1 MRPLAIVAVL
11 CLAAVPSTAAPRRGE
26 VPAATPAGKPVDCL
40 ATYQIR
46 QSRVRSDSV
55 IDFELRNGKT
65 YRNTLPQSCPRLGFE
80 ERFAYQTTINQ
91 LCSTDIIT
99 VLSVAAPSAGAS
111 CGLGKFQ
118 PVTIPKRAR

>member
-1 MRPLAIVAVL
+1 MRPLAIAAVL
-11 CLAAVPSTAAPRRGE
+11 CLAALPSTAAPRRGE

-40 ATYQIR
+40 PVYQIR
-46 QSRVRSDSV
+46 QSRVRNDSV

-80 ERFAYQTTINQ
+80 ERFGYRTTISQ

-99 VLSVAAPSAGAS
+99 VLSVAAPVAGAS
-111 CGLGKFQ
+111 CGLGRFQ
-118 PVTIPKRAR
+118 PVTIAKSKR